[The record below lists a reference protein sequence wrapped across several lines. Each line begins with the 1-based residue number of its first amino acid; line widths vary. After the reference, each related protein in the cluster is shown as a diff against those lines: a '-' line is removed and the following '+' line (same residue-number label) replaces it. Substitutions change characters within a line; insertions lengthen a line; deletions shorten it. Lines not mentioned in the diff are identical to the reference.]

1 MLALAGSGIGGISGA
16 ARVSAI
22 RFNCRIEPRAAG
34 CFDPDERHWL
44 DRFKKLNFP
53 LLIVAQGQL
62 LTIFPVHFW
71 SPPPTFED
79 KLTPLVWSSP
89 TYLAHYGPSWFLL
102 NHDIVS
108 QTVESNN
115 PANAAIPGSSSG
127 SASNTNTWATG
138 VLGRFNLK
146 DAFNNDFGLE
156 VSASNP
162 TGALSAGTDS
172 LMVAQTVNS
181 QGLTDKGTLSVYIRP
196 LSTNPYTLDLKFSF
210 FSGATFTTPA
220 ALNVLLTSLDIDY
233 SQRYNTK
240 NTDFTSNSTYAGTD
254 LTAVPAVTGY
264 TGFSASGNSTFDN
277 PDLRFPLPRPDSR
290 S

>member
-1 MLALAGSGIGGISGA
+1 M
-16 ARVSAI
+16 
-22 RFNCRIEPRAAG
+22 
-34 CFDPDERHWL
+34 
-44 DRFKKLNFP
+44 
-53 LLIVAQGQL
+53 
-62 LTIFPVHFW
+62 
-71 SPPPTFED
+71 
-79 KLTPLVWSSP
+79 
-89 TYLAHYGPSWFLL
+89 
-102 NHDIVS
+102 
-108 QTVESNN
+108 
-115 PANAAIPGSSSG
+115 
-127 SASNTNTWATG
+127 
-138 VLGRFNLK
+138 LGRFNLN

-277 PDLRFPLPRPDSR
+277 PDLRFPLPRPQSR